1 MANIGSSE
9 SISKIDS
16 EGFLQCI
23 QEFPDQ
29 VERAWNDWKGI
40 PLPTR
45 FIQAKNILIAG
56 MGGSSIGGAIA
67 AGLAPNS
74 SIPMVMWRDYGIPAW
89 VNKDTLVIATS
100 YSGNTEETL
109 DCVHKAAKKTDKII
123 TICAGGELDVL
134 SRKYRTTHYKVNY
147 GGQPRAAMGFLMTA
161 VLAAFSKL
169 KLVELSDDD
178 VKEAIILARAMQ
190 KKIDAN
196 VPTPNNNA
204 KLFAL
209 KLQDKIPVVIG
220 SGTLAAVAR
229 RWTID
234 FNENAK
240 FAAYFQELPEMNHN
254 ALVGTEFPKNLGQ
267 KIFVS
272 VLMSKFDHSRNQIRE
287 NTIVQVFQKR
297 RIPYETFMFTPAPT
311 PFAEVLQFAL
321 FSAYTS
327 FYLAMINESDP
338 SQIEMVDFLKE
349 KLAEKPME

>member
-1 MANIGSSE
+1 MASVDSME
-9 SISKIDS
+9 SISKIDQ

-29 VERAWNDWKGI
+29 VERAWKDWKEI

-45 FIQAKNILIAG
+45 FIQAKNILLVG

-67 AGLAPNS
+67 MGLAHES
-74 SIPMVMWRDYGIPAW
+74 SIPMQIWRDYGLPDW
-89 VNKDTLVIATS
+89 VSKDTLVIATS

-109 DCVHKAAKKTDKII
+109 DCVNKAALKTDKII

-147 GGQPRAAMGFLMTA
+147 SGQPRAAMGFLMTA

-169 KLVELSDDD
+169 KLIDLSDDD
-178 VKEAIILARAMQ
+178 VSEAIILARALQ

-209 KLQDKIPVVIG
+209 KLQDRIPVIIG

-240 FAAYFQELPEMNHN
+240 YAAYFQELPEMNHN

-267 KIFVS
+267 KIFVL
-272 VLMSKFDHSRNQIRE
+272 VLMSKFDHPRNQIRE
-287 NTIVQVFQKR
+287 NTIIQVFQKR
-297 RIPYETFMFTPAPT
+297 RIPCETFMFEPAPT
-311 PFAEVLQFAL
+311 PLAEVLQFAF

-327 FYLAMINESDP
+327 FYLAMLNDSDP
-338 SQIEMVDFLKE
+338 SQIEMVNFLKE
-349 KLAEKPME
+349 KLAEKPMD